1 MIAKPLRIAFKLKSK
16 IKNAMEKHQ
25 IESFT
30 IEQSIQLSSGNN
42 KTKTSHQDKW
52 DGLHHLENKG
62 AMRNPAVQQTLV

>member
-1 MIAKPLRIAFKLKSK
+1 
-16 IKNAMEKHQ
+16 MEKHQ